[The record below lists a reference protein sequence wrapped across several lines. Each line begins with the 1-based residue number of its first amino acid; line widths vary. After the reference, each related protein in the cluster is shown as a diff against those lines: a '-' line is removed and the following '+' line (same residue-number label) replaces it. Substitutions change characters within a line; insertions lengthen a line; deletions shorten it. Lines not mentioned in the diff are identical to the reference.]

1 MIRAASL
8 LGLILAILVAPAVC
22 RAEEDVKGP
31 FVVVFLFDDSMAN
44 NLTLLAIDRSYHLR
58 YMVVSTRK
66 GDVHEWAAM
75 PNSGFALKGKPANP
89 IRAEN
94 LAVMVELSPFS
105 VRARSTN
112 VGYSFSFHRAGALV
126 QADEVKFNV
135 VDQADP
141 KAVIAI
147 FTLNDLGLL
156 PRNEEE
162 MSSFDAQKIRALI
175 AEGKAS
181 LGPKEGA
188 VIP

>member
-1 MIRAASL
+1 MIRALSL
-8 LGLILAILVAPAVC
+8 LGLIFATMLAPATC
-22 RAEEDVKGP
+22 KSEEAANGP
-31 FVVVFLFDDSMAN
+31 FVVVYLLDDSMAN
-44 NLTLLAIDRSYHLR
+44 NLTLLAVDRSYQLR

-66 GDVHEWAAM
+66 GEAHEWAAL
-75 PNSGFALKGKPANP
+75 PASRFALKEKPANP
-89 IRAEN
+89 IKADN

-135 VDQADP
+135 VDQATP
-141 KAVIAI
+141 KAIIAI
-147 FTLNDLGLL
+147 FRINDLELL

-162 MSSFDAQKIRALI
+162 MSAFDAQRIRALV

-181 LGPKEGA
+181 LGVKESA